1 MVQVQPPED
10 WDPGE
15 DVQINQTAGPDDA
28 DAGPLTDFDDIESVL
43 TGQQPAKA
51 PLPKPRPKRTAAP
64 STPQRPTTP
73 RGQSM
78 GAPRPSASASEQ
90 PMLPDQQ
97 WTSTSSQRRK
107 RLLTI
112 VAAAIGAVVI
122 IGALIAALLVNWSG
136 DDGQSLA
143 QPPDQEPSVPGVV
156 GDDQNSGNAR
166 NASDENNPGQQQT
179 NADQDL
185 LDQEPLIAG
194 PIEQQGVVQ
203 PGETKPPQIEMND
216 DGPGFAAPT
225 ADNKPPEIG
234 TEGEPTDP
242 GLEVVP
248 SADNSFAGSD
258 SLLPKN
264 LDPVDPD
271 SVATLQDEL
280 GDLASLLESS
290 DTSIRDLEDQASRFV
305 GNFPRVSNYFVERPP
320 ELEVDLERQLGVPLP
335 GLMYEQPRRL
345 TQMVRT
351 LSRISS
357 IPITIDVRQMELMQ
371 VPVNP
376 EGTLTLTDTTMREA
390 IDSVAAKFELDV
402 LQRDDGLILT
412 RQPQPG
418 LVDVVIELPEI
429 DGVDDIS
436 KRRFIA
442 SIKTLIAPEIWVA
455 ETNPASLELV
465 DGKLSMSAP
474 QGVVAVIRSFVAKLG
489 LAAKLAEAPDDLEL
503 RQQLA
508 SRWSRSAEL
517 RATPVD
523 LAPTIRQPILKFLQ
537 RIENETGA
545 TVTIDW
551 LNAAALGW
559 NLLAEVPG
567 DLSGSTVGA
576 TIQELAAALELIPL
590 AVDEQTFFL
599 TTRRAAQEFVDL
611 EVYPVVGSLARQAR
625 PGTLEKAVFE
635 ALGEQVQTQLVKVVY
650 EPKCQC
656 LIAVGNQSIQRQIEG
671 MVSTLN
677 QSVGGN

>member
-15 DVQINQTAGPDDA
+15 DVQVDQTAGPGDA
-28 DAGPLTDFDDIESVL
+28 GAGPLTDFDDIESVL
-43 TGQQPAKA
+43 TGQQPAQA
-51 PLPKPRPKRTAAP
+51 PVHRPRPKRTAPTAAP
-64 STPQRPTTP
+64 RPASP

-78 GAPRPSASASEQ
+78 ATPRPSASASQQ

-97 WTSTSSQRRK
+97 WTSTSAQRRK
-107 RLLTI
+107 RAITI
-112 VAAAIGAVVI
+112 VATAMGALVI
-122 IGALIAALLVNWSG
+122 IGALVAAWLVNWSG
-136 DDGQSLA
+136 DDDQTLA
-143 QPPDQEPSVPGVV
+143 QKPVQEGDAPAIV
-156 GDDQNSGNAR
+156 GDDQNTDTPESSSA
-166 NASDENNPGQQQT
+166 ENPGQQPMDS
-179 NADQDL
+179 DQGL
-185 LDQEPLIAG
+185 LDQEPLIAA
-194 PIEQQGVVQ
+194 PIEQQGVTE
-203 PGETKPPQIEMND
+203 PGETKPPEIEMND
-216 DGPGFAAPT
+216 NGPGFAAPT
-225 ADNKPPEIG
+225 ADNNPPEFG
-234 TEGEPTDP
+234 TESEPTDP
-242 GLEVVP
+242 GLDVVP
-248 SADNSFAGSD
+248 SADNSFAGGD
-258 SLLPKN
+258 NLLPNN

-290 DTSIRDLEDQASRFV
+290 DTSLRDLEDQASRFG
-305 GNFPRVSNYFVERPP
+305 GNFRRVPKFFVDRPP

-335 GLMYEQPRRL
+335 GLIYEQPKRL
-345 TQMVRT
+345 TQMART
-351 LSRISS
+351 MSRISS
-357 IPITIDVRQMELMQ
+357 IPITIDVRQLELMQ

-376 EGTLTLTDTTMREA
+376 EGMLTLTDTTMGQA
-390 IDSVAAKFELDV
+390 IDSVAAEFELDV
-402 LQRDDGLILT
+402 LQRDDGLVLT
-412 RQPQPG
+412 RKPQPG

-429 DGVDDIS
+429 EGVDDAA

-474 QGVVAVIRSFVAKLG
+474 QVVVAVIRSFVAKLG
-489 LAAKLAEAPDDLEL
+489 LAAKLAETPDDLEL

-517 RATPVD
+517 RDTPVE

-551 LNAAALGW
+551 LNAAAIGW

-567 DLSGSTVGA
+567 DLSGATVEA
-576 TIQELAAALELIPL
+576 TIQELAAALDLVPL
-590 AVDEQTFFL
+590 AVDEETFFL
-599 TTRRAAQEFVDL
+599 TTRRAAEQFVDL
-611 EVYPVVGSLARQAR
+611 EVYPVVGPLARQAK

-656 LIAVGNQSIQRQIEG
+656 LIAVGNQAIQRQIEG
-671 MVSTLN
+671 MVTTLN
-677 QSVGGN
+677 QSAGSK